1 MNYLYYAQAF
11 EKSGRALMNVL
22 TAHYGTRH
30 KHIHV
35 APPLSHSL
43 IKETRQFPASVHEAT
58 NLNGM
63 LVLLKF

>member
-1 MNYLYYAQAF
+1 
-11 EKSGRALMNVL
+11 MNVL

-30 KHIHV
+30 KHI
-35 APPLSHSL
+35 APPLSHFL